1 MDTPE
6 IIPYSTEQ
14 LQLSEN
20 ISPDIAQK
28 LTQLPTR
35 PGVYLYKDSSNRI
48 IYVGKAKNLRN
59 RVRSY
64 FQEGR
69 FVDAKTRAMVSH
81 IYDLEYI
88 LVDTEDEAFI
98 LEDTLIKKHKPKY
111 NILLRDDKT
120 YPYIRITNEEFPR
133 IFSTRRV
140 VRDGSKYFGP
150 YSDVS
155 TMKSILRFIRN
166 MFFVRSCHL
175 NLTEESIAKNKFR
188 VCLDYHIHKCEGP
201 CVGFVTRQQYNNN
214 IKKAIQIL
222 NGRTKDLEKQMLD
235 EMEQLSEQMKFEEA
249 AAVRDRLTKL
259 RDFANKQKIVSSD
272 LIDRDVF
279 GLFRSNEYACSVV
292 FIIREGKLI
301 GRKHFIIKDTQESD
315 ASEIIQRTLE
325 TWYLERD
332 FLPKEIFL
340 PAEPLDTEYITDWLI
355 KRFNHSLTIS
365 IPQTGEK
372 AKLVQMANSNAEQI
386 LIEYL
391 NSMEM
396 REKIIPRSV
405 QSLQRD
411 LRLKHPPILI
421 ECFDNSHIQGTD
433 LVSSM
438 VVFENGKPKKS
449 EYRKFK
455 NETVL
460 RNDDF
465 AAMKEAVMRRYTR
478 VMNENKQLP
487 DLIVI
492 DGGKGQLNIAHQ
504 VLEELQIVD
513 KVPIIGLAKRLEEIF
528 VPGQS
533 ESIQLPK
540 SSSSLILLQHIRD
553 EAHRFAI
560 TYHRK
565 LREKRTLQT
574 ELMTIPGVGKKRA
587 EQLLQQFGSVKRVSS
602 ASMDELKDVVNEK
615 TAQAIMQHFRGE
627 GHIKEESIGEI

>member
-1 MDTPE
+1 MDIHQ
-6 IIPYSTEQ
+6 IIPYSSEQ
-14 LQLSEN
+14 LQLSEDIN
-20 ISPDIAQK
+20 PDIAQK
-28 LTQLPTR
+28 LAQLPTK
-35 PGVYLYKDSSNRI
+35 PGVYLYKDSSDRI

-69 FVDAKTRAMVSH
+69 FVDAKTKVMVSH

-88 LVDTEDEAFI
+88 IVDTEDEAFI

-133 IFSTRRV
+133 IFSTRHII
-140 VRDGSKYFGP
+140 RDGSKYFGP

-155 TMKSILRFIRN
+155 TMKALLRFIRN
-166 MFFVRSCHL
+166 MFFVRSCSL
-175 NLTEESIAKNKFR
+175 NLTDESIAKNKFR

-201 CVGFVTRQQYNNN
+201 CVGYISREQYNSN

-222 NGRTKDLEKQMLD
+222 NGRTKELEKLMQD
-235 EMEQLSEQMKFEEA
+235 EMERLSEQMKFED
-249 AAVRDRLTKL
+249 AAVIRDRLVKL
-259 RDFANKQKIVSSD
+259 HDFANKQKIVSSD
-272 LIDRDVF
+272 LVDRDVF
-279 GLFRSNEYACSVV
+279 GLFRSNEFACTVV
-292 FIIREGKLI
+292 FIVREGKLI
-301 GRKHFIIKDTQESD
+301 GRKHFIIKDSLNSD
-315 ASEIIQRTLE
+315 QSEIIQRTLE
-325 TWYLERD
+325 AWYLDRD
-332 FLPKEIFL
+332 FLPKEIYL
-340 PAEPLDTEYITDWLI
+340 SAEPFDTEYLMDWLS
-355 KRFNHSLTIS
+355 KRYNHPLSII

-372 AKLVQMANSNAEQI
+372 LKLVQMANSNAEQI

-391 NSMEM
+391 NAIEM

-411 LRLKHPPILI
+411 LHLKRPPLRI

-438 VVFENGKPKKS
+438 VVFEGGKPKKS

-478 VMNENKQLP
+478 VLSEKKQLP
-487 DLIVI
+487 DLILI
-492 DGGKGQLNIAHQ
+492 DGGKGQLNVAYQ
-504 VLEELQIVD
+504 VLQELHIED

-528 VPGQS
+528 TPGES
-533 ESIQLPK
+533 ESLQLPK

-574 ELMTIPGVGKKRA
+574 ELMEIPGIGEKKSKM
-587 EQLLQQFGSVKRVSS
+587 LLQHFGSVKQVYE
-602 ASMDELKDVVNEK
+602 ASIDDLKLVINEK
-615 TAQAIMQHFRGE
+615 SA
-627 GHIKEESIGEI
+627 EEIVKYFHNNNENDLDIEQ

>member
-1 MDTPE
+1 MDTPQ
-6 IIPYSTEQ
+6 IIPYSSEQ
-14 LQLSEN
+14 LQLSKDLNPNIEN
-20 ISPDIAQK
+20 K
-28 LTQLPTR
+28 LAQLPTK
-35 PGVYLYKDSSNRI
+35 PGVYMFKDSSNRI

-69 FVDAKTRAMVSH
+69 LVDAKTRAMVSH

-88 LVDTEDEAFI
+88 IVDTEDEAFI
-98 LEDTLIKKHKPKY
+98 LEDTLIKRHKPKY

-155 TMKSILRFIRN
+155 TMKALLRFIRN
-166 MFFVRSCHL
+166 IFFVRSCQL

-188 VCLDYHIHKCEGP
+188 LCLDYHIHKCEGP
-201 CVGFVTRQQYNNN
+201 CVGYVSKEQYSNN

-222 NGRTKDLEKQMLD
+222 NGRTKDLEKQMQD
-235 EMEQLSEQMKFEEA
+235 EMDSLSEQMKYEEA
-249 AAVRDRLTKL
+249 AAVRDRLNKL
-259 RDFANKQKIVSSD
+259 HDFANKQKIVSSD

-279 GLFRSNEYACSVV
+279 GLFRSNEFACSVV
-292 FIIREGKLI
+292 FIVREGKLI
-301 GRKHFIIKDTQESD
+301 GRKHFIIKDAQNSEN
-315 ASEIIQRTLE
+315 SEILQRTLE
-325 TWYLERD
+325 SWYLERD

-340 PAEPLDTEYITDWLI
+340 PTEPLDLEYLTDWLS

-365 IPQTGEK
+365 IPQSGEK

-391 NSMEM
+391 NAIEM
-396 REKIIPRSV
+396 REKIIPRAV

-411 LRLKHPPILI
+411 LRLKRPPMHI

-438 VVFENGKPKKS
+438 VVFEGGKPKKS

-465 AAMKEAVMRRYTR
+465 AAMKEAVRRRYTR

-492 DGGKGQLNIAHQ
+492 DGGKGQLNIAYE
-504 VLEELQIVD
+504 VLEELQIAD

-528 VPGQS
+528 IPGQS

-565 LREKRTLQT
+565 LRGKRTLQT
-574 ELMTIPGVGKKRA
+574 ELMAIPGIGKKRA
-587 EQLLQQFGSVKRVSS
+587 EQLLQHFGSVKRVYD
-602 ASMDELKDVVNEK
+602 ATKEELREVVNEK
-615 TAQAIMQHFRGE
+615 TAEAIWEYFH
-627 GHIKEESIGEI
+627 KENERVKE

>member
-1 MDTPE
+1 MDTHQ
-6 IIPYSTEQ
+6 IIPYSSEQ
-14 LQLSEN
+14 LQLSEDIN
-20 ISPDIAQK
+20 PDIAQK
-28 LTQLPTR
+28 LAQLPTK
-35 PGVYLYKDSSNRI
+35 PGVYLYKDSSDRI

-69 FVDAKTRAMVSH
+69 FVDAKTKVMVSH

-88 LVDTEDEAFI
+88 IVDTEDEAFI

-133 IFSTRRV
+133 IFSTRHII
-140 VRDGSKYFGP
+140 RDGSKYFGP

-155 TMKSILRFIRN
+155 TMKALLRFIRN
-166 MFFVRSCHL
+166 MFFVRSCSL
-175 NLTEESIAKNKFR
+175 NLTDESIAKNKFR

-201 CVGFVTRQQYNNN
+201 CVGYISREQYNSN

-222 NGRTKDLEKQMLD
+222 NGRTKELEKLMQD
-235 EMEQLSEQMKFEEA
+235 EMERLSEQMKFED
-249 AAVRDRLTKL
+249 AAVIRDRLVKL
-259 RDFANKQKIVSSD
+259 HDFANKQKIVSSD
-272 LIDRDVF
+272 LVDRDVF
-279 GLFRSNEYACSVV
+279 GLFRSNEFACTVV
-292 FIIREGKLI
+292 FIVREGKLI
-301 GRKHFIIKDTQESD
+301 GRKHFIIKDSLNSD
-315 ASEIIQRTLE
+315 QSEIIQRTLE
-325 TWYLERD
+325 AWYLDRD
-332 FLPKEIFL
+332 FLPKEIYL
-340 PAEPLDTEYITDWLI
+340 SAEPFDTEYLMDWLS
-355 KRFNHSLTIS
+355 KRYNHPLSII

-372 AKLVQMANSNAEQI
+372 LKLVQMANSNAEQI

-391 NSMEM
+391 NAIEM
-396 REKIIPRSV
+396 REKIIPRTV

-411 LRLKHPPILI
+411 LHLKRPPLRI

-438 VVFENGKPKKS
+438 VVFEGGKPKKS

-478 VMNENKQLP
+478 VLSEKKQLP
-487 DLIVI
+487 DLILI
-492 DGGKGQLNIAHQ
+492 DGGKGQLNVAYQ
-504 VLEELQIVD
+504 VLQELHIED

-528 VPGQS
+528 TPGES
-533 ESIQLPK
+533 ESLQLPK

-574 ELMTIPGVGKKRA
+574 ELMEIPGIGEKKSKM
-587 EQLLQQFGSVKRVSS
+587 LLQHFGSVKQVYE
-602 ASMDELKDVVNEK
+602 ASIDDLKLVINEK
-615 TAQAIMQHFRGE
+615 SA
-627 GHIKEESIGEI
+627 EEIVKYFHNNNENDLDIEQ

>member
-1 MDTPE
+1 MDTPQ
-6 IIPYSTEQ
+6 IIPYSSEQ
-14 LQLSEN
+14 LQLSKDLNPNIEN
-20 ISPDIAQK
+20 K
-28 LTQLPTR
+28 LAQLPTK
-35 PGVYLYKDSSNRI
+35 PGVYMFKDSSNRI

-69 FVDAKTRAMVSH
+69 LVDAKTRAMVSH

-88 LVDTEDEAFI
+88 IVDTEDEAFI
-98 LEDTLIKKHKPKY
+98 LEDTLIKRHKPKY

-155 TMKSILRFIRN
+155 TMKALLRFIRN
-166 MFFVRSCHL
+166 IFFVRSCQL

-188 VCLDYHIHKCEGP
+188 LCLDYHIHKCEGP
-201 CVGFVTRQQYNNN
+201 CVGYVSKEQYSNN

-222 NGRTKDLEKQMLD
+222 NGRTKDLEKQMQD
-235 EMEQLSEQMKFEEA
+235 EMDSLSEQMKYEEA
-249 AAVRDRLTKL
+249 AAVRDRLNKL
-259 RDFANKQKIVSSD
+259 HDFANKQKIVSSD

-279 GLFRSNEYACSVV
+279 GLFRSNEFACSVV
-292 FIIREGKLI
+292 FIVREGKLI
-301 GRKHFIIKDTQESD
+301 GRKHFIIKDAQNSEN
-315 ASEIIQRTLE
+315 SEILQRTLE
-325 TWYLERD
+325 SWYLERD

-340 PAEPLDTEYITDWLI
+340 PTEPLDLEYLTDWLS

-365 IPQTGEK
+365 IPQSGEK

-391 NSMEM
+391 NAIEM
-396 REKIIPRSV
+396 REKIIPRAV

-411 LRLKHPPILI
+411 LRLKRPPMHI

-438 VVFENGKPKKS
+438 VVFEGGKPKKS

-465 AAMKEAVMRRYTR
+465 AAMKEAVRRRYTR

-492 DGGKGQLNIAHQ
+492 DGGKGQLNIAYE
-504 VLEELQIVD
+504 VLEELQIAD

-528 VPGQS
+528 IPGQS

-574 ELMTIPGVGKKRA
+574 ELMAIPGIGKKRA
-587 EQLLQQFGSVKRVSS
+587 EQLLQHFGSVKRVYD
-602 ASMDELKDVVNEK
+602 ATKEELREVVNEK
-615 TAQAIMQHFRGE
+615 TAEAIWEYFH
-627 GHIKEESIGEI
+627 KENERVKE

>member
-1 MDTPE
+1 MDTPQ
-6 IIPYSTEQ
+6 IIPYSSEQ
-14 LQLSEN
+14 LQLSKDLNPDLEN
-20 ISPDIAQK
+20 K
-28 LTQLPTR
+28 LTQLPTK
-35 PGVYLYKDSSNRI
+35 PGVYMFKDSSNRI

-69 FVDAKTRAMVSH
+69 LVDAKTRAMVSH

-88 LVDTEDEAFI
+88 IVDTEDEAFI
-98 LEDTLIKKHKPKY
+98 LEDTLIKRHKPKY

-155 TMKSILRFIRN
+155 TMKALLRFIRN
-166 MFFVRSCHL
+166 IFFVRSCQL

-188 VCLDYHIHKCEGP
+188 LCLDYHIHKCEGP
-201 CVGFVTRQQYNNN
+201 CVGYVSKEQYSNN

-222 NGRTKDLEKQMLD
+222 NGRTKDLEKQMQD
-235 EMEQLSEQMKFEEA
+235 EMDSLSEQMKYEEA
-249 AAVRDRLTKL
+249 AAVRDRLNKL
-259 RDFANKQKIVSSD
+259 HDFANKQKIVSSD

-279 GLFRSNEYACSVV
+279 GLFRSNEFACSVV
-292 FIIREGKLI
+292 FIVREGKLI
-301 GRKHFIIKDTQESD
+301 GRKHFIIKDAQNSEN
-315 ASEIIQRTLE
+315 SEILQRTLE
-325 TWYLERD
+325 SWYLERD

-340 PAEPLDTEYITDWLI
+340 PTEPLDLEYLTDWLS

-365 IPQTGEK
+365 IPQSGEK

-391 NSMEM
+391 NAIEM
-396 REKIIPRSV
+396 REKIIPRAV

-411 LRLKHPPILI
+411 LRLKRPPMHI

-438 VVFENGKPKKS
+438 VVFEGGKPKKS

-465 AAMKEAVMRRYTR
+465 AAMKEAVLRRYTR
-478 VMNENKQLP
+478 VMNENKLLP

-492 DGGKGQLNIAHQ
+492 DGGKGQLNIAYE
-504 VLEELQIVD
+504 VLEELQIAD

-528 VPGQS
+528 IPGQS

-574 ELMTIPGVGKKRA
+574 ELMAIPGIGKKRA
-587 EQLLQQFGSVKRVSS
+587 EQLLQHFGSVKRVYD
-602 ASMDELKDVVNEK
+602 ATKEELREVVNEK
-615 TAQAIMQHFRGE
+615 TAEAIWEYFH
-627 GHIKEESIGEI
+627 KENERVKE

>member
-1 MDTPE
+1 MDTHQ
-6 IIPYSTEQ
+6 IIPYSSEQ
-14 LQLSEN
+14 LQLSEDIN
-20 ISPDIAQK
+20 PDIAQK
-28 LTQLPTR
+28 LAQLPTK
-35 PGVYLYKDSSNRI
+35 PGVYLYKDSSDRI

-69 FVDAKTRAMVSH
+69 FVDAKTKVMVSH

-88 LVDTEDEAFI
+88 IVDTEDEAFI

-120 YPYIRITNEEFPR
+120 YPYIRITNEEFSR
-133 IFSTRRV
+133 IFSTRHII
-140 VRDGSKYFGP
+140 RDGSKYFGP

-155 TMKSILRFIRN
+155 TMKALLRFIRN
-166 MFFVRSCHL
+166 MFFVRSCSL
-175 NLTEESIAKNKFR
+175 NLTDESIAKNKFR

-201 CVGFVTRQQYNNN
+201 CVGYISREQYNSN

-222 NGRTKDLEKQMLD
+222 NGRTKELEKLMQD
-235 EMEQLSEQMKFEEA
+235 EMERLSEQMKFED
-249 AAVRDRLTKL
+249 AAVIRDRLVKL
-259 RDFANKQKIVSSD
+259 HDFANKQKIVSSD
-272 LIDRDVF
+272 LVDRDVF
-279 GLFRSNEYACSVV
+279 GLFRSNEFACTVV
-292 FIIREGKLI
+292 FIVREGKLI
-301 GRKHFIIKDTQESD
+301 GRKHFIIKDSLNSD
-315 ASEIIQRTLE
+315 QSEIIQRTLE
-325 TWYLERD
+325 AWYLDRD
-332 FLPKEIFL
+332 FLPKEIYL
-340 PAEPLDTEYITDWLI
+340 SAEPFDTEYLMDWLS
-355 KRFNHSLTIS
+355 KRYNHPLSII

-372 AKLVQMANSNAEQI
+372 LKLVQMANSNAEQI

-391 NSMEM
+391 NAIEM

-411 LRLKHPPILI
+411 LHLKRPPLRI

-438 VVFENGKPKKS
+438 VVFEGGKPKKS

-478 VMNENKQLP
+478 VLSEKKQLP
-487 DLIVI
+487 DLILI
-492 DGGKGQLNIAHQ
+492 DGGKGQLNVAYQ
-504 VLEELQIVD
+504 VLQELHIED

-528 VPGQS
+528 TPGES
-533 ESIQLPK
+533 ESLQLPK

-574 ELMTIPGVGKKRA
+574 ELMEIPGIGEKKSKM
-587 EQLLQQFGSVKRVSS
+587 LLQHFGSVKQVYE
-602 ASMDELKDVVNEK
+602 ASIDDLKLVINEK
-615 TAQAIMQHFRGE
+615 SA
-627 GHIKEESIGEI
+627 EEIVKYFHNNNENDLDIEQ

>member
-1 MDTPE
+1 MDIHQ
-6 IIPYSTEQ
+6 IIPYSSEQ
-14 LQLSEN
+14 LQLSEDIN
-20 ISPDIAQK
+20 PDIAQK
-28 LTQLPTR
+28 LAQLPTK
-35 PGVYLYKDSSNRI
+35 PGVYLYKDSSDRI

-69 FVDAKTRAMVSH
+69 FVDAKTKVMVSH

-88 LVDTEDEAFI
+88 IVDTEDEAFI

-133 IFSTRRV
+133 IFSTRHII
-140 VRDGSKYFGP
+140 RDGSKYFGP

-155 TMKSILRFIRN
+155 TMKALLRFIRN
-166 MFFVRSCHL
+166 MFFVRSCSL
-175 NLTEESIAKNKFR
+175 NLTDESIAKNKFR

-201 CVGFVTRQQYNNN
+201 CVGYISREQYNSN

-222 NGRTKDLEKQMLD
+222 NGRTKELEKLMQD
-235 EMEQLSEQMKFEEA
+235 EMERLSEQMKFED
-249 AAVRDRLTKL
+249 AAVIRDRLVKL
-259 RDFANKQKIVSSD
+259 HDFANKQKIVSSD
-272 LIDRDVF
+272 LADRDVF
-279 GLFRSNEYACSVV
+279 GLFRSNEFACTVV
-292 FIIREGKLI
+292 FIVREGKLI
-301 GRKHFIIKDTQESD
+301 GRKHFIIKDSLNSD
-315 ASEIIQRTLE
+315 QSEIIQRTLE
-325 TWYLERD
+325 AWYLDRD
-332 FLPKEIFL
+332 FLPKEIYL
-340 PAEPLDTEYITDWLI
+340 SAEPFDTEYLMDWLS
-355 KRFNHSLTIS
+355 KRYNHPLSII

-372 AKLVQMANSNAEQI
+372 LKLVQMANSNAEQI

-391 NSMEM
+391 NAIEM

-411 LRLKHPPILI
+411 LHLKRPPLRI

-438 VVFENGKPKKS
+438 VVFEGGKPKKS

-478 VMNENKQLP
+478 VLSEKKQLP
-487 DLIVI
+487 DLILI
-492 DGGKGQLNIAHQ
+492 DGGKGQLNIAYQ
-504 VLEELQIVD
+504 VLQELQIED

-528 VPGQS
+528 TPGES
-533 ESIQLPK
+533 ESLQLPK
-540 SSSSLILLQHIRD
+540 SS
-553 EAHRFAI
+553 
-560 TYHRK
+560 
-565 LREKRTLQT
+565 
-574 ELMTIPGVGKKRA
+574 
-587 EQLLQQFGSVKRVSS
+587 
-602 ASMDELKDVVNEK
+602 
-615 TAQAIMQHFRGE
+615 
-627 GHIKEESIGEI
+627 

>member
-1 MDTPE
+1 MDTPQ
-6 IIPYSTEQ
+6 IIPYSSEQ
-14 LQLSEN
+14 LQLSKDLNPDLEN
-20 ISPDIAQK
+20 K
-28 LTQLPTR
+28 LTQLPTK
-35 PGVYLYKDSSNRI
+35 PGVYMFKDSSNRI

-69 FVDAKTRAMVSH
+69 LVDAKTRAMVSH

-88 LVDTEDEAFI
+88 IVDTEDEAFI
-98 LEDTLIKKHKPKY
+98 LEDTLIKRHKPKY

-155 TMKSILRFIRN
+155 TMKALLRFIRN
-166 MFFVRSCHL
+166 IFFVRSCQL

-188 VCLDYHIHKCEGP
+188 LCLDYHIHKCEGP
-201 CVGFVTRQQYNNN
+201 CVGYVSKEQYSNN

-222 NGRTKDLEKQMLD
+222 NGRTKDLEKQMQD
-235 EMEQLSEQMKFEEA
+235 EMDSLSEQMKYEEA
-249 AAVRDRLTKL
+249 AAVRDRLNKL
-259 RDFANKQKIVSSD
+259 HDFANKQKIVSSD

-279 GLFRSNEYACSVV
+279 GLFRSNEFACSVV
-292 FIIREGKLI
+292 FIVREGKLI
-301 GRKHFIIKDTQESD
+301 GRKHFIIKDAQNSEN
-315 ASEIIQRTLE
+315 SEILQRTLE
-325 TWYLERD
+325 SWYLERD

-340 PAEPLDTEYITDWLI
+340 PTEPLDLEYLTDWLS

-365 IPQTGEK
+365 IPQSGEK

-391 NSMEM
+391 NAIEM
-396 REKIIPRSV
+396 REKIIPRAV

-411 LRLKHPPILI
+411 LRLKRPPMHI

-438 VVFENGKPKKS
+438 VVFEGGKPKKS

-465 AAMKEAVMRRYTR
+465 AAMKEAVRRRYTR

-492 DGGKGQLNIAHQ
+492 DGGKGQLNIAYE
-504 VLEELQIVD
+504 VLEELQIAD

-528 VPGQS
+528 IPGQS

-574 ELMTIPGVGKKRA
+574 ELMAIPGIGKKRA
-587 EQLLQQFGSVKRVSS
+587 EQLLQHFGSVKRVYD
-602 ASMDELKDVVNEK
+602 ATKEELREVVNEK
-615 TAQAIMQHFRGE
+615 TAEAIWEYFH
-627 GHIKEESIGEI
+627 KENERVKE

>member
-1 MDTPE
+1 MDTPQ
-6 IIPYSTEQ
+6 IIPYSSEQ
-14 LQLSEN
+14 LQLSKDLNPDLEN
-20 ISPDIAQK
+20 K
-28 LTQLPTR
+28 LTQLPTK
-35 PGVYLYKDSSNRI
+35 PGVYMFKDSSNRI

-69 FVDAKTRAMVSH
+69 LVDAKTRAMVSH

-88 LVDTEDEAFI
+88 IVDTEDEAFI
-98 LEDTLIKKHKPKY
+98 LEDTLIKRHKPKY
-111 NILLRDDKT
+111 NIMLRDDKT

-140 VRDGSKYFGP
+140 VRDGSIYFGP

-155 TMKSILRFIRN
+155 TMKALLRFIRS
-166 MFFVRSCHL
+166 MFFVRSCQL

-188 VCLDYHIHKCEGP
+188 LCLDYHIHKCEGP
-201 CVGFVTRQQYNNN
+201 CVGYVSKEQYSNN

-222 NGRTKDLEKQMLD
+222 NGRTKDLEKQMQD
-235 EMEQLSEQMKFEEA
+235 EMDSLSEQMKYEEA
-249 AAVRDRLTKL
+249 AAVRDRLNKL
-259 RDFANKQKIVSSD
+259 HDFANKQKIVSSD

-279 GLFRSNEYACSVV
+279 GLFRSNEFACSVV
-292 FIIREGKLI
+292 FIVREGKLI
-301 GRKHFIIKDTQESD
+301 GRKHFIIKDAQNSEN
-315 ASEIIQRTLE
+315 SEILQRTLE
-325 TWYLERD
+325 SWYLERD

-340 PAEPLDTEYITDWLI
+340 PTEPLDLEYLTDWLS

-365 IPQTGEK
+365 IPQSGEK

-391 NSMEM
+391 NAIEM
-396 REKIIPRSV
+396 REKIIPRAV

-411 LRLKHPPILI
+411 LRLKRPPMHI

-438 VVFENGKPKKS
+438 VVFEGGKPKKS

-465 AAMKEAVMRRYTR
+465 AAMKEAVTRRYTR

-492 DGGKGQLNIAHQ
+492 DGGKGQLNIAYE
-504 VLEELQIVD
+504 VLEELQIAD

-528 VPGQS
+528 IPGQS

-574 ELMTIPGVGKKRA
+574 ELMAIPGIGKKRA
-587 EQLLQQFGSVKRVSS
+587 EQLLQHFGSVKRVYD
-602 ASMDELKDVVNEK
+602 ATKEELKEVVNEK
-615 TAQAIMQHFRGE
+615 TAEAIWEYFH
-627 GHIKEESIGEI
+627 KENVEENE

>member
-1 MDTPE
+1 MDTHQ
-6 IIPYSTEQ
+6 IIPYSSEQ
-14 LQLSEN
+14 LQLSEDIN
-20 ISPDIAQK
+20 PDIAQK
-28 LTQLPTR
+28 LAQLPTK
-35 PGVYLYKDSSNRI
+35 PGVYLYKDSSDRI

-69 FVDAKTRAMVSH
+69 FVDAKTKVMVSH

-88 LVDTEDEAFI
+88 IVDTEDEAFI

-120 YPYIRITNEEFPR
+120 YPYIRITNEEFSR
-133 IFSTRRV
+133 IFSTRHII
-140 VRDGSKYFGP
+140 RDGSKYFGP

-155 TMKSILRFIRN
+155 TMKALLRFIRN
-166 MFFVRSCHL
+166 MFFVRSCSL
-175 NLTEESIAKNKFR
+175 NLTDESIAKNKFR

-201 CVGFVTRQQYNNN
+201 CVGYISRELYNSN

-222 NGRTKDLEKQMLD
+222 NGRTKELEKLMQD
-235 EMEQLSEQMKFEEA
+235 EMERLSEQMKFED
-249 AAVRDRLTKL
+249 AAVIRDRLVKL
-259 RDFANKQKIVSSD
+259 HDFANKQKIVSSD
-272 LIDRDVF
+272 LVDRDVF
-279 GLFRSNEYACSVV
+279 GLFRSNEFACTVV
-292 FIIREGKLI
+292 FIVREGKLI
-301 GRKHFIIKDTQESD
+301 GRKHFIIKDSLNSD
-315 ASEIIQRTLE
+315 QSEIIQRTLE
-325 TWYLERD
+325 AWYLDRD
-332 FLPKEIFL
+332 FLPKEIYL
-340 PAEPLDTEYITDWLI
+340 SAEPFDTEYLMDWLS
-355 KRFNHSLTIS
+355 KRYNHPLSII

-372 AKLVQMANSNAEQI
+372 LKLVQMANSNAEQI

-391 NSMEM
+391 NAIEM

-411 LRLKHPPILI
+411 LHLKRPPLRI

-438 VVFENGKPKKS
+438 VVFEGGKPKKS

-478 VMNENKQLP
+478 VLSEKKQLP
-487 DLIVI
+487 DLILI
-492 DGGKGQLNIAHQ
+492 DGGKGQLNVAYQ
-504 VLEELQIVD
+504 VLQELHIED

-528 VPGQS
+528 TPGES
-533 ESIQLPK
+533 ESLQLPK

-574 ELMTIPGVGKKRA
+574 ELMEIPGIGEKKSKM
-587 EQLLQQFGSVKRVSS
+587 LLQHFGSVKQVYE
-602 ASMDELKDVVNEK
+602 ASIDDLKLVINEK
-615 TAQAIMQHFRGE
+615 SA
-627 GHIKEESIGEI
+627 EEIVKYFHNNNENDLDIEQ

>member
-1 MDTPE
+1 MF
-6 IIPYSTEQ
+6 
-14 LQLSEN
+14 
-20 ISPDIAQK
+20 
-28 LTQLPTR
+28 
-35 PGVYLYKDSSNRI
+35 KDSSNRI
-48 IYVGKAKNLRN
+48 IYFGKAKNLRN

-69 FVDAKTRAMVSH
+69 LVDAKTRVMVSH

-88 LVDTEDEAFI
+88 IVDTEDEAFI
-98 LEDTLIKKHKPKY
+98 LEDTLIKRHKPKY

-155 TMKSILRFIRN
+155 TMKALLRFIRS
-166 MFFVRSCHL
+166 MFFVRSCGL
-175 NLTEESIAKNKFR
+175 NLTDESIARKKFR

-201 CVGFVTRQQYNNN
+201 CVGYISKEQYNNN

-222 NGRTKDLEKQMLD
+222 NGRTKDLEKQMQD
-235 EMEQLSEQMKFEEA
+235 EMERLSEQMKFEEA

-279 GLFRSNEYACSVV
+279 GLFRSNEFACSVV
-292 FIIREGKLI
+292 FIVREGKLI
-301 GRKHFIIKDTQESD
+301 GRKHFIIKDAQNSD
-315 ASEIIQRTLE
+315 NSEILQRTLE
-325 TWYLERD
+325 SWYLERD

-340 PAEPLDTEYITDWLI
+340 PTEPLDLEYLTDWLS

-365 IPQTGEK
+365 IPQSGEK
-372 AKLVQMANSNAEQI
+372 QKLVQMANSNAEQI
-386 LIEYL
+386 LVEYL
-391 NSMEM
+391 NAIEM
-396 REKIIPRSV
+396 REKIIPRAV

-411 LRLKHPPILI
+411 LRLKRPPMHI

-438 VVFENGKPKKS
+438 VVFEGGKPKKS

-465 AAMKEAVMRRYTR
+465 AAMREAVMRRYTR

-492 DGGKGQLNIAHQ
+492 DGGKGQLNIAHE

-528 VPGQS
+528 IPGQS

-565 LREKRTLQT
+565 LRERRTLQT

-587 EQLLQQFGSVKRVSS
+587 EQLLQHFGSVKRVYD
-602 ASMDELKDVVNEK
+602 ATQEELTGVVNEK
-615 TAQAIMQHFRGE
+615 TAEAIVNYFHKESEE
-627 GHIKEESIGEI
+627 GKE

>member
-1 MDTPE
+1 MDTPQ
-6 IIPYSTEQ
+6 IIPYSSEQ
-14 LQLSEN
+14 LQLSKDLNPNIEN
-20 ISPDIAQK
+20 K
-28 LTQLPTR
+28 LAQLPTK
-35 PGVYLYKDSSNRI
+35 PGVYMFKDSSNRI

-69 FVDAKTRAMVSH
+69 LVDAKTRAMVSH

-88 LVDTEDEAFI
+88 IVDTEDEAFI
-98 LEDTLIKKHKPKY
+98 LEDTLIKRHKPKY

-155 TMKSILRFIRN
+155 TMKALLRFIRN
-166 MFFVRSCHL
+166 IFFVRSCQL

-188 VCLDYHIHKCEGP
+188 LCLDYHIHKCEGP
-201 CVGFVTRQQYNNN
+201 CVGYVSKEQYSNN

-222 NGRTKDLEKQMLD
+222 NGRTKDLEKQMQD
-235 EMEQLSEQMKFEEA
+235 EMDSLSEQMKYEEA
-249 AAVRDRLTKL
+249 AAVRDRLNKL
-259 RDFANKQKIVSSD
+259 HDFANKQKIVSSD

-279 GLFRSNEYACSVV
+279 GLFRSNEFACSVV
-292 FIIREGKLI
+292 FIVREGKLI
-301 GRKHFIIKDTQESD
+301 GRKHFIIKDAQNSEN
-315 ASEIIQRTLE
+315 SEILQRTLE
-325 TWYLERD
+325 SWYLERD

-340 PAEPLDTEYITDWLI
+340 PTEPLDLEYLTDWLS

-365 IPQTGEK
+365 IPQSGEK

-391 NSMEM
+391 NAIEM
-396 REKIIPRSV
+396 REKIIPRAV

-411 LRLKHPPILI
+411 LRLKRPPMHI

-438 VVFENGKPKKS
+438 VVFEGGKPKKS

-465 AAMKEAVMRRYTR
+465 AAMKEAVRRRYTR

-487 DLIVI
+487 DLIII
-492 DGGKGQLNIAHQ
+492 DGGKGQLNIAYE
-504 VLEELQIVD
+504 VLEELQIAD

-528 VPGQS
+528 IPGQS

-565 LREKRTLQT
+565 LRGKRTLQT
-574 ELMTIPGVGKKRA
+574 ELMAIPGIGKKRA
-587 EQLLQQFGSVKRVSS
+587 EQLLQHFGSVKRVYD
-602 ASMDELKDVVNEK
+602 ATKEELREVVNEK
-615 TAQAIMQHFRGE
+615 TAEAIWEYFH
-627 GHIKEESIGEI
+627 KENERVKE

>member
-1 MDTPE
+1 MDIHQ
-6 IIPYSTEQ
+6 IIPYSSEQ
-14 LQLSEN
+14 LQLSEDIN
-20 ISPDIAQK
+20 PDIAQK
-28 LTQLPTR
+28 LAQLPTK
-35 PGVYLYKDSSNRI
+35 PGVYLYKDSSDRI

-69 FVDAKTRAMVSH
+69 FVDAKTKVMVSH

-88 LVDTEDEAFI
+88 IVDTEDEAFI

-133 IFSTRRV
+133 IFSTRHII
-140 VRDGSKYFGP
+140 RDGSKYFGP

-155 TMKSILRFIRN
+155 TMKALLRFIRN
-166 MFFVRSCHL
+166 MFFVRSCSL
-175 NLTEESIAKNKFR
+175 NLTDESIAKNKFR

-201 CVGFVTRQQYNNN
+201 CVGYISREQYNSN

-222 NGRTKDLEKQMLD
+222 NGRTKELEKLMQD
-235 EMEQLSEQMKFEEA
+235 EMERLSEQMKFED
-249 AAVRDRLTKL
+249 AAVIRDRLVKL
-259 RDFANKQKIVSSD
+259 HDFANKQKIVSSD
-272 LIDRDVF
+272 LADRDVF
-279 GLFRSNEYACSVV
+279 GLFRSNEFACTVV
-292 FIIREGKLI
+292 FIVREGKLI
-301 GRKHFIIKDTQESD
+301 GRKHFIIKDSLNSD
-315 ASEIIQRTLE
+315 QSEIIQRTLE
-325 TWYLERD
+325 AWYLDRD

-340 PAEPLDTEYITDWLI
+340 PAEPFDTEYLMDWLS
-355 KRFNHSLTIS
+355 KRYNHPLSII

-372 AKLVQMANSNAEQI
+372 LKLVQMANSNAEQI

-391 NSMEM
+391 NAIEM

-411 LRLKHPPILI
+411 LHLKRPPLRI

-438 VVFENGKPKKS
+438 VVFEGGKPKKS

-478 VMNENKQLP
+478 VLSEKKQLP
-487 DLIVI
+487 DLILI
-492 DGGKGQLNIAHQ
+492 DGGKGQLNVAYQ
-504 VLEELQIVD
+504 VLQELHIED

-528 VPGQS
+528 TPGES
-533 ESIQLPK
+533 ESLQLPK

-574 ELMTIPGVGKKRA
+574 ELMEIPGIGEKKSKM
-587 EQLLQQFGSVKRVSS
+587 LLQHFGSVKQVYE
-602 ASMDELKDVVNEK
+602 ASIDDLKLVINEK
-615 TAQAIMQHFRGE
+615 SA
-627 GHIKEESIGEI
+627 EEIVKYFHNNNENDLDIEQ

>member
-1 MDTPE
+1 MDTHQ
-6 IIPYSTEQ
+6 IIPYSSEQ
-14 LQLSEN
+14 LQLSEDIN
-20 ISPDIAQK
+20 PDIAQK
-28 LTQLPTR
+28 LAQLPTK
-35 PGVYLYKDSSNRI
+35 PGVYLYKDSSDRI

-69 FVDAKTRAMVSH
+69 FVDAKTKVMVSH

-88 LVDTEDEAFI
+88 IVDTEDEAFI

-133 IFSTRRV
+133 IFSTRHII
-140 VRDGSKYFGP
+140 RDGSKYFGP

-155 TMKSILRFIRN
+155 TMKALLRFIRN
-166 MFFVRSCHL
+166 MFFVRSCSL
-175 NLTEESIAKNKFR
+175 NLTDESIAKNKFR

-201 CVGFVTRQQYNNN
+201 CVGYISREQYNSN

-222 NGRTKDLEKQMLD
+222 NGRTKELEKLMQD
-235 EMEQLSEQMKFEEA
+235 EMERLSEQMKFED
-249 AAVRDRLTKL
+249 AAVIRDRLVKL
-259 RDFANKQKIVSSD
+259 HDFANKQKIVSSD
-272 LIDRDVF
+272 LVDRDVF
-279 GLFRSNEYACSVV
+279 GLFRSNEFACTVV
-292 FIIREGKLI
+292 FIVREGKLI
-301 GRKHFIIKDTQESD
+301 GRKHFIIKDSLNSD
-315 ASEIIQRTLE
+315 QSEIIQRTLE
-325 TWYLERD
+325 AWYLDRD
-332 FLPKEIFL
+332 FLPKEIYL
-340 PAEPLDTEYITDWLI
+340 SAEPFDTEYLMDWLS
-355 KRFNHSLTIS
+355 KRYNHPLSII

-372 AKLVQMANSNAEQI
+372 LKLVQMANSNAEQI

-391 NSMEM
+391 NAIEM

-411 LRLKHPPILI
+411 LHLKRPPLRI

-438 VVFENGKPKKS
+438 VVFEGGKPKKS

-478 VMNENKQLP
+478 VLSEKKQLP
-487 DLIVI
+487 DLILI
-492 DGGKGQLNIAHQ
+492 DGGKGQLNVAYQ
-504 VLEELQIVD
+504 VLQELHIED

-528 VPGQS
+528 TPGES
-533 ESIQLPK
+533 ESLQLPK

-574 ELMTIPGVGKKRA
+574 ELMEIPGIGEKKSKM
-587 EQLLQQFGSVKRVSS
+587 LLQHFGSVKQVYE
-602 ASMDELKDVVNEK
+602 ASIDDLKLVINEK
-615 TAQAIMQHFRGE
+615 SA
-627 GHIKEESIGEI
+627 EEIVKYFHNNNENDLDIEQ

>member
-1 MDTPE
+1 
-6 IIPYSTEQ
+6 
-14 LQLSEN
+14 
-20 ISPDIAQK
+20 
-28 LTQLPTR
+28 
-35 PGVYLYKDSSNRI
+35 
-48 IYVGKAKNLRN
+48 
-59 RVRSY
+59 
-64 FQEGR
+64 
-69 FVDAKTRAMVSH
+69 
-81 IYDLEYI
+81 
-88 LVDTEDEAFI
+88 
-98 LEDTLIKKHKPKY
+98 
-111 NILLRDDKT
+111 
-120 YPYIRITNEEFPR
+120 
-133 IFSTRRV
+133 
-140 VRDGSKYFGP
+140 
-150 YSDVS
+150 
-155 TMKSILRFIRN
+155 
-166 MFFVRSCHL
+166 
-175 NLTEESIAKNKFR
+175 
-188 VCLDYHIHKCEGP
+188 
-201 CVGFVTRQQYNNN
+201 
-214 IKKAIQIL
+214 
-222 NGRTKDLEKQMLD
+222 
-235 EMEQLSEQMKFEEA
+235 MKFEEA
-249 AAVRDRLTKL
+249 ASVRDRLTKL

-279 GLFRSNEYACSVV
+279 GLFRSTEYACTVA
-292 FIIREGKLI
+292 FIVREGKLI

-340 PAEPLDTEYITDWLI
+340 PTQPLDLEYITDWLS

-386 LIEYL
+386 LVEYL
-391 NSMEM
+391 NAIEM
-396 REKIIPRSV
+396 REKIIPRAV

-411 LRLKHPPILI
+411 LRLKRPPMHI

-492 DGGKGQLNIAHQ
+492 DGGKGQLNIAYE

-587 EQLLQQFGSVKRVSS
+587 EQLLQHFGSVQRVYE
-602 ASMDELKDVVNEK
+602 ASLDELKEVVNEK
-615 TAQAIMQHFRGE
+615 TANAIVDYFHKDSE
-627 GHIKEESIGEI
+627 GKSNLFIKSIYITKLKPKLRIGSIPEPIVIPGSEKNHID